1 MFNDLMHLLSFL
13 LLRFMFKHSI
23 HFVFVG
29 YICVVVDDH
38 EQDLDFVNKLD
49 ISQIKTEKKKLKL
62 KFCIQDFTFQL
73 FIKSK
78 VKSSTI
84 LKNTKN
90 AVVIDQ
96 THDQCHFLP

>member
-1 MFNDLMHLLSFL
+1 
-13 LLRFMFKHSI
+13 MFKDFI
-23 HFVFVG
+23 NFVFVVDIG
-29 YICVVVDDH
+29 VGVDDD

-49 ISQIKTEKKKLKL
+49 ILQIKTEKKKLKL

-73 FIKSK
+73 SLKIE

-90 AVVIDQ
+90 AVVRDQ
-96 THDQCHFLP
+96 THDECHFSP

>member
-1 MFNDLMHLLSFL
+1 
-13 LLRFMFKHSI
+13 MFKDSI
-23 HFVFVG
+23 DFVFVVDIG
-29 YICVVVDDH
+29 VVVDDD

-49 ISQIKTEKKKLKL
+49 ILQIKTEKKNLKL

-73 FIKSK
+73 LLKIE

-90 AVVIDQ
+90 AVVRDQ
-96 THDQCHFLP
+96 THDQCHFSL